1 MTKIVKTKK
10 IIVSLDPSSV
20 IKKIKSKFTI
30 SDDDVKQSI
39 IEESAGSLSSSAIVA
54 VFALAT
60 GGGIAVFA
68 HPIVGTIIFTISII
82 YGSYI
87 KVYAGKF
94 YQKKIKKNKI
104 HVVDNEKNV
113 EEALLNLFKKYN
125 STTNKTIPYI
135 RSKTSNYTLVK
146 IKPDNNV
153 NLSPK
158 NKSNKIILESL

>member
-104 HVVDNEKNV
+104 HVVDETNL
-113 EEALLNLFKKYN
+113 EEALLNLFKKH
-125 STTNKTIPYI
+125 SAETNKIIPYI

-158 NKSNKIILESL
+158 NKSNKIILKSL